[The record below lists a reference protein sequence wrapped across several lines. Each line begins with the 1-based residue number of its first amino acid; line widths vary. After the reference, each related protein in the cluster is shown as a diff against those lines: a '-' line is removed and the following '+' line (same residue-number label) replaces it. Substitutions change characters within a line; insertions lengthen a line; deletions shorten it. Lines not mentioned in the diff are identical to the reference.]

1 MKKYAPVLDLLFVLL
16 FVTIGLSAHQHGIT
30 AGGLASVTWP
40 FAVGL
45 GVGWLVTRRRHRSG
59 DAPLDGFVIVAITVA
74 LGMILRV
81 VSSQGTAFA
90 FIIVALAF
98 LSLFLVGWR
107 LVARGLAHRR

>member
-1 MKKYAPVLDLLFVLL
+1 MKIYAPGLDLLFVLL

-30 AGGLASVTWP
+30 AGQLASVTWP

-59 DAPLDGFVIVAITVA
+59 DAPLDGFIIVVTTVA

-81 VSSQGTAFA
+81 VSSQGTALA

-107 LVARGLAHRR
+107 LVVRVLTRRR